1 MNIAILGTGFI
12 GNYLNSYGTLSDKH
26 LTYLLNQTD
35 DRYHVPGRLR
45 EFIKTHKIDVVVNTC
60 GYTGYPNVDACEDN
74 KAQCTL
80 YNITVPLVIEEECK
94 ATDAKF
100 INVSS
105 GCIYTGYD
113 KDYVEEDEPNFG
125 IHNLDSS
132 FYSKSKHLSEMFLDK
147 DFTNIIRIRMPVT
160 SRMDHKNLLSKL
172 KKYDNIIDFK
182 NSKTD
187 VGRLCEFVEVVVE
200 NFKPGIY
207 NAVHSKTLSTKEVTD
222 IMTEYGLQNDKWKFV
237 PYEDLPIKANR
248 SNCVLDNSKAKRDF
262 DFDFGDEEYY
272 IRLNCSILQQSEK
285 HKK

>member
-1 MNIAILGTGFI
+1 MNIAILGAGFI
-12 GNYLNSYGTLSDKH
+12 GNYVKEYISQKH
-26 LTYLLNQTD
+26 LAYLLNQTD
-35 DRYHVPGRLR
+35 DKYIVPGRLR
-45 EFIKTHKIDVVVNTC
+45 EFIKTHKIDVVINTC
-60 GYTGYPNVDACEDN
+60 GYTGYPNVDGCEDN
-74 KAQCTL
+74 KPQCTF
-80 YNITVPLVIEEECK
+80 YNINLPLIIEDECK
-94 ATDAKF
+94 AANVNF
-100 INVSS
+100 INISS

-113 KDYVEEDEPNFG
+113 KDFTEEDKPNFG
-125 IHNLDSS
+125 IHNPDSS
-132 FYSKSKHLSEMFLDK
+132 FYSKTKHLSEMFLDK

-187 VGRLCEFVEVVVE
+187 VGRLCEFVEVVAE

-207 NAVHSKTLSTKEVTD
+207 NAVHGKTLSTKEVTD

-248 SNCVLDNSKAKRDF
+248 SNCILDNNKAKRDF

>member
-12 GNYLNSYGTLSDKH
+12 GNYLRDCISRKH
-26 LTYLLNQTD
+26 FTFLLNQTD
-35 DRYHVPGRLR
+35 DMYHVPNRLR

-74 KAQCTL
+74 KAPCTL

-113 KDYVEEDEPNFG
+113 KDYTEEDEPNFG
-125 IHNLDSS
+125 IHNPDSS
-132 FYSKSKHLSEMFLDK
+132 FYSKTKHLSEMFLDK

-187 VGRLCEFVEVVVE
+187 VGRLCEFVEVVAE

-207 NAVHSKTLSTKEVTD
+207 NAVHGKTLSTKEVTD

-248 SNCVLDNSKAKRDF
+248 SNCILDNNKAKRDF

>member
-1 MNIAILGTGFI
+1 MNIAILGSGFI
-12 GNYLNSYGTLSDKH
+12 GKYLNSYFSDKYP
-26 LTYLLNQTD
+26 TFLLNQTD
-35 DRYHVPGRLR
+35 DEYIVSGRLR
-45 EFIKTHKIDVVVNTC
+45 EFIKTYKIDVVVNTC

-74 KAQCTL
+74 KAACTL
-80 YNITVPLVIEEECK
+80 YNISVPLVIEEECK

-100 INVSS
+100 INISS
-105 GCIYTGYD
+105 GCIYTGYN

-125 IHNLDSS
+125 VHNPDSS
-132 FYSKSKHLSEMFLDK
+132 FYSKTKHLSEMFLDK

-187 VGRLCEFVEVVVE
+187 VGRLCEFVEVVAE

-207 NAVHSKTLSTKEVTD
+207 NAVHNKTLSTKEVTD